1 MRVKQQHL
9 RPGSERELQRII
21 ADAAGAE
28 MPVEVMGAGTKRDIG
43 RPVNS
48 GLAVSTASLSG
59 VTLYEPTELVMGV
72 RAGTPLASVE
82 RLLAD
87 KGQML
92 AFEPL
97 DLGPVLG
104 APSEA
109 GTIGAVFATNLSG
122 SRRVMAGG
130 ARDHLLGIEAVT
142 GAGQAFRG
150 GGRVM
155 KNVTGYDLCR
165 AVCGSWGTLAVMTSV
180 TFKVMPRPERTATL
194 IILGLDDTSGIEAL
208 CAALGTPFEVSGAV
222 HLQASLAARLRHDG
236 LQSQQTAVT
245 ALRIETFS
253 SSLGYRLGRLREALA
268 AYGDIHEL
276 DDEGSRAFWG
286 ELRELS
292 VLQGSGAPLW
302 RISTTPRAGPTVVA
316 AITRYMDCKAFYDW
330 SGGLIWAEVLD
341 TADAGAAD
349 IRRVIA
355 SHGGHATLIRAA
367 PAVRASIDVFQ
378 PVEPGLAGITRGIK
392 SVFDP
397 YDVLNRGRL
406 LAGL

>member
-1 MRVKQQHL
+1 MNQQHL
-9 RPGSERELQRII
+9 RPGSERELQRVVT
-21 ADAAGAE
+21 DAASAG
-28 MPVEVMGAGTKRDIG
+28 MPIEVMGAGTKRSVG

-48 GLAVSTASLSG
+48 GLVVSTASLSG

-72 RAGTPLASVE
+72 RAGTPLVRVE
-82 RLLAD
+82 RLLAE

-92 AFEPL
+92 AFEPI
-97 DLGPVLG
+97 DLGPALG
-104 APSEA
+104 AAAAS
-109 GTIGAVFATNLSG
+109 GTMGAVFATNLSG
-122 SRRVMAGG
+122 SRRIMAGG

-142 GAGQAFRG
+142 GSGQAFRG

-165 AVCGSWGTLAVMTSV
+165 AACGSWGTLAVMTSV
-180 TFKVMPRPERTATL
+180 TFKVMPQPERTATL
-194 IILGLDDTSGIEAL
+194 ILLGLDDASGVEAL
-208 CAALGTPFEVSGAV
+208 CTAIGTPFEVSGAV
-222 HLQASLAARLRHDG
+222 HLQAPIAARLRHAG
-236 LQSQQTAVT
+236 LQAQGTAVT

-268 AYGDIHEL
+268 AFGDIHDL
-276 DDEGSRAFWG
+276 DDEGSLAFWG

-292 VLQGSGAPLW
+292 VLQGSPSPLW
-302 RISTTPRAGPTVVA
+302 RISTTPRAGPAVVA

-330 SGGLIWAEVLD
+330 SGGLVWAEVLD

-367 PAVRASIDVFQ
+367 PAVRAAVDVFQ
-378 PVEPGLAGITRGIK
+378 PVEPGLSEITRGIK
-392 SVFDP
+392 AVFDP
-397 YDVLNRGRL
+397 RDVLNRGRL
-406 LAGL
+406 LATL

>member
-1 MRVKQQHL
+1 MSNA
-9 RPGSERELQRII
+9 RPGSERELQRLI
-21 ADAAGAE
+21 ADAARAG
-28 MPVEVMGAGTKRDIG
+28 MPVEVLGAGTKRAVG

-48 GLAVSTASLSG
+48 GLTITTASLGG
-59 VTLYEPTELVMGV
+59 VTLYEPTELVMGA
-72 RAGTPLASVE
+72 RAGTPLATIEE
-82 RLLAD
+82 RLAG

-92 AFEPL
+92 AFEPI

-104 APSEA
+104 SPAGS

-130 ARDHLLGIEAVT
+130 ARDHLLGIEAIT
-142 GAGQAFRG
+142 GAGQSFRG

-180 TFKVMPRPERTATL
+180 TFKVLPRPERTGTL
-194 IILGLDDTSGIEAL
+194 ILLGLDDTSGVEAL
-208 CAALGTPFEVSGAV
+208 CAALGTPYEVSGAV
-222 HLQASLAARLRHDG
+222 HLQAPLAARLRHAG
-236 LQSQQTAVT
+236 LATTGKAVT
-245 ALRIETFS
+245 ALRIETFA
-253 SSLGYRLGRLREALA
+253 SSLRYRLDRLKDALGA
-268 AYGDIHEL
+268 FGEIHEL
-276 DDEGSRAFWG
+276 DDHNALSFWG

-292 VLQGSGAPLW
+292 VLQGSSAPLW
-302 RISTTPRAGPTVVA
+302 RISTAPRSGPAVVA
-316 AITRYMDCKAFYDW
+316 AITRYMECRAFYDW
-330 SGGLIWAEVLD
+330 SGGLVWAEVLD

-367 PAVRASIDVFQ
+367 PAVRAAIDVFQ
-378 PVEPGLAGITRGIK
+378 PLEPDLAAITRGIK

-397 YDVLNRGRL
+397 ADILNRGRL
-406 LAGL
+406 LAEL